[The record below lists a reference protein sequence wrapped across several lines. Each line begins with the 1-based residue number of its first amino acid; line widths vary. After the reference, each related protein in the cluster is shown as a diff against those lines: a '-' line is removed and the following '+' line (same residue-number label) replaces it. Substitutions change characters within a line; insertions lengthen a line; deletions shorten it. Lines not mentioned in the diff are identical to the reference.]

1 MGCHITTYKRI
12 YNVTT
17 YKRIY
22 NVIPCNFI
30 WANRTRR
37 LSACGI
43 RATLQMQGP
52 SRFAAL
58 HAAAAAATSQRSHL
72 HGHTHTQQPNTI
84 TPTPNLQQLSE

>member
-1 MGCHITTYKRI
+1 MY
-12 YNVTT
+12 
-17 YKRIY
+17 
-22 NVIPCNFI
+22 NFI